1 MPRRPRPDLTD
12 VPQHIVQHGRN
23 GADCFFADDDYRFY
37 LRTLKQGAEKYG
49 CLIHAYVVMPNHVHL
64 LLTPQQPDALS
75 KLMPSL
81 GRHYAEYLKRNYSR
95 SVAVWGERFKASL
108 LQAEAHLLACYHY
121 IELNPLRADMVSD
134 PGEYAWS
141 SYMHNGL
148 GYEDALLSEHALY
161 VALGSTAAKRQAA
174 YRELLREPL
183 DEAALTAIREA
194 VNRGQPLGADGFGE
208 QVEVA
213 SGEGVSERM
222 AMPSK
227 EKGRAWR
234 DGSSEITGERQ
245 GRGLW
250 RD

>member
-1 MPRRPRPDLTD
+1 MPRPPRFYLADC
-12 VPQHIVQHGRN
+12 PQHILQRGHN
-23 GADCFFADDDYRFY
+23 GADCFFADNDYRFY
-37 LRTLKQGAEKYG
+37 LRSLKQAAEKYG
-49 CLIHAYVVMPNHVHL
+49 CAIHAYVVMPNHAHL
-64 LLTPQQPDALS
+64 LLTPQQPEAVS
-75 KLMPSL
+75 RLMQSL
-81 GRHYAEYLKRNYSR
+81 GRRYAQHLNSSYQR
-95 SVAVWGERFKASL
+95 SGTVFEPRFKANL
-108 LQAEAHLLACYHY
+108 IQAEAWLLTCYRY
-121 IELNPLRADMVSD
+121 IELNPVRAGMVSD

-148 GYEDALLSEHALY
+148 GHADALLSEHPLY
-161 VALGSTAAKRQAA
+161 AALGSTEATRQAA
-174 YRELLREPL
+174 YGALLQEPL
-183 DEAALTAIREA
+183 DKATLAAIRAE
-194 VNRGQPLGADGFGE
+194 VNRGQPLGADGFRE